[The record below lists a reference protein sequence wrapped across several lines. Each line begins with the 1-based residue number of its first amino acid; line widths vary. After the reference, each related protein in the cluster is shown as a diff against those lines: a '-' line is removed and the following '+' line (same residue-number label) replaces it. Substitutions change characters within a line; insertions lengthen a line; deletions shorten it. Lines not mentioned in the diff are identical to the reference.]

1 MKKITLLIVLAL
13 IIQGT
18 VLSQPCL
25 PSGITFTTQE
35 QIDNFQTNHPNC
47 TEIGGSLIVDGES
60 IYNLDGLNV
69 ITSVGGNLQFMGCDI
84 LSSLTGLDNVTS
96 LGGSLVVAGND
107 ALFDLTGLE
116 GLTSIGANLEARSN
130 SYLIHFTGLD
140 NVTSIGGGIYLF
152 FNYNLTSFAGLNNLT
167 SIGGELGIGTYG
179 FPSGTWGNPALSSLT
194 GLNKLTS
201 IGGDIRI
208 IGSDVLT
215 SLSGLDNIN
224 AGSIDGLIIDDNPLL
239 STCAVL
245 SVCEYLASP
254 AGTIT
259 IQANASGCGDQYE
272 VEYACQFVAIPDI
285 NLESEFSIYP
295 NPAKKKLFITSEN
308 GMSIDEVIIYN
319 QFGQKVLQEN
329 QILKVVDISML
340 RQGMYVVELMSNGLT
355 MREKLIIE

>member
-47 TEIGGSLIVDGES
+47 TEIGGNLIVDGES
-60 IYNLDGLNV
+60 IFNLDGLNV

-84 LSSLTGLDNVTS
+84 LSSLTGLENITS

-116 GLTSIGANLEARSN
+116 GLTAIGANLEARSN
-130 SYLIHFTGLD
+130 SYLINFTGLD
-140 NVTSIGGGIYLF
+140 NVTSIGGGFYLY
-152 FNYNLTSFAGLNNLT
+152 FNNNLSSFDGLNNLT
-167 SIGGELGIGTYG
+167 SIAGGMELGATVFGIILN
-179 FPSGTWGNPALSSLT
+179 NPALESLT
-194 GLNKLTS
+194 GLGNLTS
-201 IGGDIRI
+201 VGGPLKIRYCDI
-208 IGSDVLT
+208 LT

-224 AGSIDGLIIDDNPLL
+224 SSSIENLVITHNPLL

-295 NPAKKKLFITSEN
+295 NPAKKKLFISSEN

-329 QILKVVDISML
+329 QILKVVDVSML
-340 RQGMYVVELMSNGLT
+340 RQGMYVVELMSNGLK